1 MPHGTGLMPFA
12 AACPDRFFDV
22 GICEERA
29 VTMAA
34 GLAKAGMRPVVAI
47 YSTFLQR
54 AFDQIMHD
62 VCILDLPVVFAVDR
76 AGCVGADGRTHHGM
90 FDIPM
95 LRCLPNMSVL
105 QPRDAASL
113 EVLLAAALARGGPVA
128 VRWPRGVPPPAGP
141 EGPFAWGTAEL
152 LSEPKAPV
160 QLWALGDQVP
170 KARAAAEIL
179 AGKGL
184 AAGVVDAR
192 FAKPFDA
199 ELLARQRAA
208 GAFVASLENGSVAGG
223 FGEAIG
229 ADARFGWPD
238 AFVGHGSAEEL
249 ERAIGF
255 TAQDVA
261 QGVAAA
267 LGKAGG

>member
-1 MPHGTGLMPFA
+1 MLN
-12 AACPDRFFDV
+12 D
-22 GICEERA
+22 
-29 VTMAA
+29 
-34 GLAKAGMRPVVAI
+34 
-47 YSTFLQR
+47 QR
-54 AFDQIMHD
+54 
-62 VCILDLPVVFAVDR
+62 
-76 AGCVGADGRTHHGM
+76 
-90 FDIPM
+90 
-95 LRCLPNMSVL
+95 
-105 QPRDAASL
+105 
-113 EVLLAAALARGGPVA
+113 
-128 VRWPRGVPPPAGP
+128 
-141 EGPFAWGTAEL
+141 TAEQ
-152 LSEPKAPV
+152 LSAPKAPV

-192 FAKPFDA
+192 FVKPHDA
-199 ELLARQRAA
+199 ALLACQRAA
-208 GAFVASLENGSVAGG
+208 GMFIASLENGSVAGG

-249 ERAIGF
+249 ELAIGF